1 MEIQRTMTKIL
12 FLFFISGLQAASAD
26 HPTVNFTLPYI
37 IPFIGILL
45 SIALV
50 PLINHHFWEKH
61 FGKISFFWALS
72 FIIPFYLLT
81 HSFSSVVYELLH
93 VLLLEYF
100 PFIILL
106 LSLFT
111 VAGGICIKGELVA
124 TPKLNLLLLGI
135 GTALAS
141 WMGTTGAAMLLIR
154 PVLRAN
160 KWRVNKVHVVVFF
173 IFLVANIGGAL
184 TPLGDPPL
192 FLGFLHGVS
201 FFWTTEYL
209 FTSFLYVSI
218 IVLIVFY
225 LIDTYY
231 YNKETKIP
239 DKRTNFK
246 EIEVLGKINF
256 IFLLLVISA
265 VLMSGFWN
273 PHIHYDVMGVHV
285 QLQNI
290 LRDILLLIIAF
301 CSLKMTKS
309 EIRAMNGFTWFP
321 ILEVGKLFIGIFITI
336 IPAIAILKAGKDGDL
351 GFIVSLLTDN
361 AGNSLNSMY
370 FWLTGILSSFLD
382 NAPTYLVFFN
392 TAGGDPVELMTS
404 MSSTLLAISAGAVFM
419 GAMTYIGNAP
429 NFMVRAIA
437 EESGVKMPSFF
448 GYMLWSFGILG
459 LIFIS
464 YSLLFF

>member
-1 MEIQRTMTKIL
+1 M
-12 FLFFISGLQAASAD
+12 FAS
-26 HPTVNFTLPYI
+26 PTEHSHIHFTLLYI
-37 IPFIGILL
+37 VPFIGILL
-45 SIALV
+45 SIALI
-50 PLINHHFWEKH
+50 PLINHHFWEKN

-81 HSFSSVVYELLH
+81 HDFSIVVYEVLH

-111 VAGGICIKGELVA
+111 VAGGICIQGNLIA
-124 TPKLNLLLLGI
+124 TPKLNLLLLTI

-154 PVLRAN
+154 PILRAN
-160 KWRVNKVHVVVFF
+160 KWRIHKIHVIVFF
-173 IFLVANIGGAL
+173 IFLVANVGGSL

-192 FLGFLHGVS
+192 FLGFLQGVS
-201 FFWTTEYL
+201 FFWTTKYL
-209 FTSFLYVSI
+209 FTSFLYISFI
-218 IVLIVFY
+218 LLLIFFFT
-225 LIDTYY
+225 DSYY
-231 YNKETKIP
+231 YKKETKIP
-239 DKRTNFK
+239 EDKTDFK
-246 EIEVLGKINF
+246 QIKILGKINF
-256 IFLLLVISA
+256 IFLLLVILS

-273 PHIHYDVMGVHV
+273 PHIHFNFMGIHLE
-285 QLQNI
+285 LQNI
-290 LRDILLLIIAF
+290 LRDVFLLAITF
-301 CSLKMTKS
+301 FSLKFTKT
-309 EIRAMNGFTWFP
+309 EIRSSNGFTWFP
-321 ILEVGKLFIGIFITI
+321 IIEVAKLFIGIFITI

-351 GFIVSLLTDN
+351 SFIVNLLTDSS
-361 AGNSLNSMY
+361 GNPIDIMY

-392 TAGGDPVELMTS
+392 TAGGDSIELMTT
-404 MSSTLLAISAGAVFM
+404 MKSTLLAISTGAVFM

-437 EESGVKMPSFF
+437 EENGIKMPSFF
-448 GYMLWSFGILG
+448 GYMLWSFVILG
-459 LIFIS
+459 LTFVS

>member
-1 MEIQRTMTKIL
+1 MIKIIYLLL
-12 FLFFISGLQAASAD
+12 FSTSFASATE
-26 HPTVNFTLPYI
+26 HSHIHFTLFYI

-45 SIALV
+45 SIALM
-50 PLINHHFWEKH
+50 PLINHHFWEKN
-61 FGKISFFWALS
+61 FGKISFFCALS
-72 FIIPFYLLT
+72 FIIPFYFLT
-81 HSFSSVVYELLH
+81 HSFSIMTYEILH

-111 VAGGICIKGELVA
+111 VAGGICIQGNLIA
-124 TPKLNLLLLGI
+124 TPRLNLLLLGI

-160 KWRVNKVHVVVFF
+160 KWRIHKVHVIVFF

-201 FFWTTEYL
+201 FFWTTQYL
-209 FTSFLYVSI
+209 FSSFLYVSI
-218 IVLIVFY
+218 ILLIVFF
-225 LIDTYY
+225 LIDSYY
-231 YNKETKIP
+231 YKKESKIP
-239 DKRTNFK
+239 EEKTDFK
-246 EIEVLGKINF
+246 EIKILGKINF
-256 IFLLLVISA
+256 IFLGLIILS

-273 PHIHYDVMGVHV
+273 SQISFNVIGIHLE
-285 QLQNI
+285 LQNI
-290 LRDILLLIIAF
+290 LRDILLLIIAYL
-301 CSLKMTKS
+301 SLKFTKS
-309 EIRAMNGFTWFP
+309 ETRASNGFSWFP
-321 ILEVGKLFIGIFITI
+321 IIEVSKLFLGIFITI

-351 GFIVSLLTDN
+351 GFIVNLLTDES
-361 AGNSLNSMY
+361 GNPLNLMY
-370 FWLTGILSSFLD
+370 FWLTGILSAFLD

-392 TAGGDPVELMTS
+392 TAGGDPISLMTT
-404 MSSTLLAISAGAVFM
+404 MKSTLLAISAGAVFM
-419 GAMTYIGNAP
+419 GALTYIGNAP

-437 EESGVKMPSFF
+437 EENGVKMPSFF

-459 LIFIS
+459 LTFVS

>member
-1 MEIQRTMTKIL
+1 MIKIIYLLL
-12 FLFFISGLQAASAD
+12 FSASFASATD
-26 HPTVNFTLPYI
+26 YSHVNFTLFYI

-50 PLINHHFWEKH
+50 PLINHHFWEKN
-61 FGKISFFWALS
+61 FGKISFFWAFS

-81 HSFSSVVYELLH
+81 HSFSVVTYEILH

-111 VAGGICIKGELVA
+111 VAGGICIRGNLIA
-124 TPKLNLLLLGI
+124 TPRLNLLLLGI

-154 PVLRAN
+154 PLLRAN
-160 KWRVNKVHVVVFF
+160 KWRIHKVHVIVFF
-173 IFLVANIGGAL
+173 IFLVANIGGSL

-218 IVLIVFY
+218 ILLIVFFFF
-225 LIDTYY
+225 DSYY
-231 YNKETKIP
+231 YKKESNIP
-239 DKRTNFK
+239 EEKTNFK
-246 EIEVLGKINF
+246 EIEILGKINF
-256 IFLLLVISA
+256 IFLGLIILL

-273 PHIHYDVMGVHV
+273 PHISFNVMGVHLE
-285 QLQNI
+285 LQNI
-290 LRDILLLIIAF
+290 LRDILLLIVAYL
-301 CSLKMTKS
+301 SLKLTSS
-309 EIRAMNGFTWFP
+309 EIRSFNGFTWFP
-321 ILEVGKLFIGIFITI
+321 IIEVAKLFIGIFITI

-351 GFIVSLLTDN
+351 GFIVNLLTDDSG
-361 AGNSLNSMY
+361 APLDAMY
-370 FWLTGILSSFLD
+370 FWLTGILSAFLD

-392 TAGGDPVELMTS
+392 TAGGDPISLMTT
-404 MSSTLLAISAGAVFM
+404 MFQHLAYLRVTRDM
-419 GAMTYIGNAP
+419 EN
-429 NFMVRAIA
+429 
-437 EESGVKMPSFF
+437 
-448 GYMLWSFGILG
+448 LILKLYKYG
-459 LIFIS
+459 QI
-464 YSLLFF
+464 Y

>member
-1 MEIQRTMTKIL
+1 MIKIIYLLL
-12 FLFFISGLQAASAD
+12 FSTSFASATE
-26 HPTVNFTLPYI
+26 HSHIHFTLFYI

-45 SIALV
+45 SIALI
-50 PLINHHFWEKH
+50 PLINHHFWEKN

-72 FIIPFYLLT
+72 FIVPFYFLT
-81 HSFSSVVYELLH
+81 HSFSIVTYEILH

-111 VAGGICIKGELVA
+111 VAGGICIQGNLIA

-160 KWRVNKVHVVVFF
+160 KWRIHKVHVIVFF

-201 FFWTTEYL
+201 FFWTTQYL
-209 FTSFLYVSI
+209 FSSFLYLSI
-218 IVLIVFY
+218 ILLIVFF
-225 LIDTYY
+225 LIDSYY
-231 YNKETKIP
+231 YKKESKIP
-239 DKRTNFK
+239 EEKTDFK
-246 EIEVLGKINF
+246 EIKILGKINF
-256 IFLLLVISA
+256 IFLGLIILS

-273 PHIHYDVMGVHV
+273 SQIFFNVMGVHLE
-285 QLQNI
+285 LQNI
-290 LRDILLLIIAF
+290 LRDIFLLIIAYL
-301 CSLKMTKS
+301 SLKFTKT
-309 EIRAMNGFTWFP
+309 ETRASNGFSWFP
-321 ILEVGKLFIGIFITI
+321 IIEVSKLFLGIFITI

-351 GFIVSLLTDN
+351 GFIVNLLTDES
-361 AGNSLNSMY
+361 GNPLNVMY
-370 FWLTGILSSFLD
+370 FWLTGILSAFLD

-392 TAGGDPVELMTS
+392 TAGGDPISLMTT
-404 MSSTLLAISAGAVFM
+404 MKSTLLAISAGAVFM
-419 GAMTYIGNAP
+419 GALTYIGNAP

-437 EESGVKMPSFF
+437 EENGVKMPSFF

-459 LIFIS
+459 LTFVS

>member
-1 MEIQRTMTKIL
+1 MIKIIYLLL
-12 FLFFISGLQAASAD
+12 FSTTFASATE
-26 HPTVNFTLPYI
+26 HSHVNFTLFYI

-45 SIALV
+45 SIALM
-50 PLINHHFWEKH
+50 PLINHHFWEKN

-81 HSFSSVVYELLH
+81 HSFSIVTYEILR

-111 VAGGICIKGELVA
+111 VAGGISIQGKLIA

-154 PVLRAN
+154 PLLRAN
-160 KWRVNKVHVVVFF
+160 KWRLHKVHVIVFF

-201 FFWTTEYL
+201 FFWTTRYL

-218 IVLIVFY
+218 ILLIVFFF
-225 LIDTYY
+225 IDSYY
-231 YNKETKIP
+231 YKKESKIP
-239 DKRTNFK
+239 EDKTNFK
-246 EIEVLGKINF
+246 EIKILGKINF
-256 IFLLLVISA
+256 IFLGLIILS

-273 PHIHYDVMGVHV
+273 PHISFNVMSIHLE
-285 QLQNI
+285 LQNI
-290 LRDILLLIIAF
+290 LRDIFLLIIAYL
-301 CSLKMTKS
+301 SLKFTKP
-309 EIRAMNGFTWFP
+309 EIRAFNGFTWFP
-321 ILEVGKLFIGIFITI
+321 IIEVSKLFIGIFITI

-351 GFIVSLLTDN
+351 SFIVNLLTDDSGNPLN
-361 AGNSLNSMY
+361 AMY

-392 TAGGDPVELMTS
+392 TAGGDPVSLMTT
-404 MSSTLLAISAGAVFM
+404 MKSTLLAISAGAVFM

-437 EESGVKMPSFF
+437 EENGVKMPSFF
-448 GYMLWSFGILG
+448 GYMAWSFGILG
-459 LIFIS
+459 LTFVS